1 MYVIPFL
8 SVNVQSC
15 IFSYQTC
22 FIEERGWFKRA
33 SGVMKIND
41 SGIVLRTRSGMV
53 RDRPPLVWMPAA
65 TDVLT
70 VRNQASFQVAHGRNS
85 DML

>member
-41 SGIVLRTRSGMV
+41 SGI
-53 RDRPPLVWMPAA
+53 A
-65 TDVLT
+65 TV
-70 VRNQASFQVAHGRNS
+70 SFLLLATPVAFGK
-85 DML
+85 L